1 MAEKREKEEVKVS
14 DLTDNFK
21 SLAGLVRENYLANL
35 KLFLS
40 LWEDN
45 IKFANAQFEQNLL
58 IQKGYADQLKG
69 ILEKFSGQ
77 TAGFWNG
84 SQQKAFDSTVERISG
99 IQKQYVNLVRNASE
113 RLAKDTVSLSQK
125 TADKAFSFFE
135 EYLNLLKV

>member
-14 DLTDNFK
+14 DFTENFK

-58 IQKGYADQLKG
+58 TQKGYADQLRG
-69 ILEKFSGQ
+69 ILEMFSGQ

-84 SQQKAFDSTVERISG
+84 SQQKAFDGTVERISG

-113 RLAKDTVSLSQK
+113 KFTKETVSLSQK

>member
-14 DLTDNFK
+14 DFTENFK

-58 IQKGYADQLKG
+58 TQKGYADQLKG
-69 ILEKFSGQ
+69 ILEMFSGQ
-77 TAGFWNG
+77 TAGILERE
-84 SQQKAFDSTVERISG
+84 STKG
-99 IQKQYVNLVRNASE
+99 I
-113 RLAKDTVSLSQK
+113 
-125 TADKAFSFFE
+125 
-135 EYLNLLKV
+135 